1 LQSFDSRLN
10 VVQDGS
16 QSLLALIG
24 QFIAPIFAPLG
35 FGDWRM
41 VTALFSGF
49 SAKEAVVSTLAVLL
63 NTSMAE
69 LPNALTGV
77 FSPLS
82 AVSFLL
88 FTLLYTPC
96 VAAVAAI
103 RRELGSALKTLGV
116 VFMQCAVAWVVAFIV
131 YRLGLMLL

>member
-1 LQSFDSRLN
+1 
-10 VVQDGS
+10 
-16 QSLLALIG
+16 
-24 QFIAPIFAPLG
+24 
-35 FGDWRM
+35 M

-69 LPNALTGV
+69 LPNALTAV
-77 FSPLS
+77 FTPLS

-96 VAAVAAI
+96 IASVAAI
-103 RRELGSALKTLGV
+103 RRELGSRLQTWGV
-116 VFMQCAVAWVVAFIV
+116 VLMQCVVAWVVAFIV
-131 YRLGLMLL
+131 YRLGMLIL